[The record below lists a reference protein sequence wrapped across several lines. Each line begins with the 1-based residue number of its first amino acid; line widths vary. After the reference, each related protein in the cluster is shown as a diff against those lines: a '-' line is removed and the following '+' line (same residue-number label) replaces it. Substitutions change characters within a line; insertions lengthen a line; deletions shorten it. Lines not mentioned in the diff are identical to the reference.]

1 MSTSPATA
9 TERTDLVTDLLQKAR
24 AAGADAADA
33 LFAEGIALAHA
44 QRLGKIDKLERS
56 EGQDLGLRVFVGQR
70 QAIVSTTDLSADSLN
85 QLVDRAV
92 AMARAV
98 PADEFVGIADPDQLA
113 TTFPDLDLVA
123 DDEPATEVLIA
134 RARDA
139 EEAALAVEGIT
150 NSEGAEAGWSRSTVT
165 LAASNGFTGG
175 YAVSRH
181 SVSVVPLAGEG
192 TAMERDYDY
201 DTAVYAEDLMDPAEI
216 GRRAAA
222 RTLARLN
229 ARKVATARV
238 PVVFDKR
245 VAGSLIGHL
254 AGAVNGAA
262 IARGTSFLKDK
273 MGEPVF
279 TAGLSIIDD
288 PHRKRGLASKPF
300 DGEGIANRKR
310 EIVADGRLMTWFL
323 DLRSARQLGLETTGH
338 ASRGTSSP
346 PSPSSTNLYLPAGT
360 TTPEELMQAVGTGF
374 LVRELIGFGV
384 NLITGDYS
392 RGASGHWIEN
402 GVPAYPVSEVTI
414 AGNLADMF
422 MQISPADDLEFRG
435 GTNAPTLRVDGMTV
449 AGA

>member
-1 MSTSPATA
+1 MP
-9 TERTDLVTDLLQKAR
+9 EPIDLVTDLLQKAR

-262 IARGTSFLKDK
+262 VARGTSFLKDK

-392 RGASGHWIEN
+392 RGASGHWIED

>member
-1 MSTSPATA
+1 MP
-9 TERTDLVTDLLQKAR
+9 EPIDLVTDLLQKAR
-24 AAGADAADA
+24 AAGADSADA

-262 IARGTSFLKDK
+262 VARGTSFLKDK

-392 RGASGHWIEN
+392 RGASGHWIED